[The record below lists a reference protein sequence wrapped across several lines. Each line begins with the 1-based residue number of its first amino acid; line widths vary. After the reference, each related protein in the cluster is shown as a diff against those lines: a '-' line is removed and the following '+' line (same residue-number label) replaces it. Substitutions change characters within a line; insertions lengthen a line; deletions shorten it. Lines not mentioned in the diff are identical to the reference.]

1 MDFVA
6 KLRSRLEKSPFSHF
20 GWAPLE
26 TPLSMEFY
34 RAWIA
39 RGDHATMD
47 YLATSADVKAEPR
60 RHYPRARTAIVVAK
74 AYHPNPYGPAPFQGL
89 RIARYA
95 RGRDYHTAFKAELE
109 SLAVELRREHETE
122 EFLCCTDT
130 APLLERDLARRAGLG
145 FFGKNTCLI
154 HPQKG
159 SLFWIG
165 QILCSLDLGAAPL
178 PTIADAC
185 GTCDRCI
192 RACPTGAIEEPR
204 RLNASKCISYWT
216 VEARETAPPDLRAKF
231 GDWFFGCD
239 ICQTV
244 CPWNQ
249 KHYREALL
257 DPEPARSTL
266 ESDLRWL
273 LTSSHHQ
280 IKKRL
285 QTTPLMRARPAGLKR
300 NALVVVGN
308 LRLRNLLPEVEALL
322 GVGALKE
329 VAEWTRAQLT

>member
-1 MDFVA
+1 MSLIT
-6 KLRSRLEKSPFSHF
+6 KLKSRLDRSPFSHY

-26 TPLSMEFY
+26 RPLSMDFY

-47 YLATSADVKAEPR
+47 YLATSADVKAQPR
-60 RHYPRARTAIVVAK
+60 LHYPRARSAIVVAK
-74 AYHPNPYGPAPFQGL
+74 AYHPHPYGPSPFQGARL
-89 RIARYA
+89 ARYA
-95 RGRDYHTAFKAELE
+95 RGRDYHTAFKSELE
-109 SLAVELRREHETE
+109 DLARDLRLEHENE

-154 HPQKG
+154 HPKKG

-165 QILCSLDLGAAPL
+165 QILSSLAVEDESP
-178 PTIADAC
+178 PTILDAC
-185 GTCDRCI
+185 GTCDRCL
-192 RACPTGAIEEPR
+192 RACPTGALEEPR

-216 VEARETAPPDLRAKF
+216 VEAREAAPPALRAQI
-231 GDWFFGCD
+231 GDWLFGCD

-244 CPWNQ
+244 CPWNEKQ
-249 KHYREALL
+249 FRESLIDPPSDERALE
-257 DPEPARSTL
+257 D
-266 ESDLRWL
+266 DLRWL
-273 LTSSHHQ
+273 LVSSHHQ

-308 LRLRNLLPEVEALL
+308 LRLRSLLPEVEKLRS
-322 GVGALKE
+322 VPALKE
-329 VAEWTRAQLT
+329 VADWTYAQLI